1 MIGIKFVK
9 LSSPKKHNN
18 YWDSLGRQLI
28 KIQFDQYI
36 SIYMHNN
43 MMFIKFFSPIVII
56 DLLIYVN
63 HLNI

>member
-36 SIYMHNN
+36 SIYMYNN
-43 MMFIKFFSPIVII
+43 MMFI
-56 DLLIYVN
+56 
-63 HLNI
+63 